1 MYGLRYVFGP
11 KRIEPGACEMRIS
24 THRLLI
30 VVALPFLSSCNLL
43 TPIAVLGVQQKR
55 IPPEFDK
62 LAGGRVVVQVWT
74 DPSTLFD
81 YPYARLELATYV
93 GDKLQAE
100 LGQRNQAV
108 EVVDARDVEN
118 FLQRN
123 PEARVNPSALGKQ
136 FQANYVI
143 YVEVAS
149 FQIRDPGEP
158 QFLRGRIDASV
169 SVHDVMTDARD
180 ARRFELTPVETIY
193 PEEQP
198 VLLNGT
204 NASLVREAT
213 YRKFAEMVARKFY
226 EYTVE
231 L

>member
-1 MYGLRYVFGP
+1 MCRFVLRV
-11 KRIEPGACEMRIS
+11 
-24 THRLLI
+24 LLLGTI
-30 VVALPFLSSCNLL
+30 PMLVSCNLL
-43 TPIAVLGVQQKR
+43 MPLAIVGVQKKR

-62 LAGGRVVVQVWT
+62 LAGSRVAFLVWT

-81 YPYARLELATYV
+81 YPYARLELATYL
-93 GDKLQAE
+93 GDKLHAE
-100 LGQRNQAV
+100 MAQRDQAV
-108 EVVDARDVEN
+108 QVVDPRDIED
-118 FLQRN
+118 FLQKT
-123 PEARVNPSALGKQ
+123 PDARIDPAAVGRK
-136 FQANYVI
+136 FDANYVI

-158 QFLRGRIDASV
+158 QFLRGRISASV
-169 SVHDVMTDARD
+169 SVHDVAEKDRD

-198 VLLNGT
+198 VLLNAT
-204 NASLVREAT
+204 NSPLVREAT

-226 EYTVE
+226 EYTIE